1 MYHSLLSLRMVV
13 LATFLACVTFVQFR
27 GRVRHKLSRLVADH
41 ANLLAP
47 YNTLMYLFS
56 AVKAKPYADM
66 RQFPELREVTEQWQ
80 MIRDEALKLFDEG
93 HIRAAS
99 GYNDI
104 GFNTFSSAAGSASI

>member
-1 MYHSLLSLRMVV
+1 MYHLLLSPRALL
-13 LATFLACVTFVQFR
+13 LATFVASVTFVQFR
-27 GRVRHKLSRLVADH
+27 GRVRHKFSRLVADH

-56 AVKAKPYADM
+56 AVKAKPYADV
-66 RQFPELREVTEQWQ
+66 REFPELRQVTEQWQ
-80 MIRDEALKLFDEG
+80 MIRDEALELFDEG

-104 GFNTFSSAAGSASI
+104 GFKTFSSAAGSVFT